1 MENSLRELLTCG
13 ICQDNATLP
22 VHGTCCPSATKVQ
35 PACLLCV
42 WTYLAL
48 NKHHTKRQ
56 HFRKAWSGCG
66 CDINTKTSYKH
77 YNHSEQLYQVR
88 DLLGKSS
95 CHNCNAVCE
104 TTSELRRH
112 LDGTSNSNDKNGNCQ
127 EAYTKCKYCNS
138 FGKRSYIEG
147 HHFNQIHLSVY
158 CDVCHRNIRRDHLI
172 EHYNLHKD
180 ELEKYKESI
189 DKVYK

>member
-1 MENSLRELLTCG
+1 MEDSLRELLTCG
-13 ICQDNATLP
+13 ICQDTATLP
-22 VHGTCCPSATKVQ
+22 VHGTCCPNANKVQ

-42 WTYLAL
+42 RNYLDL

-56 HFRKAWSGCG
+56 HIRKSWGGCG
-66 CDINTKTSYKH
+66 CDINTE
-77 YNHSEQLYQVR
+77 YNCRYYTHSEQLYQVR
-88 DLLGKSS
+88 DLLGKST
-95 CHNCNAVCE
+95 CHNCNVVCE

-112 LDGTSNSNDKNGNCQ
+112 LNGTSTNNDKNGNCK

-147 HHFNQIHLSVY
+147 YHFNKIHLTVY
-158 CDVCHRNIRRDHLI
+158 CYVCSRNIRRDHLI
-172 EHYNLHKD
+172 EHYNLHKS
-180 ELEKYKESI
+180 ELKKFKENI